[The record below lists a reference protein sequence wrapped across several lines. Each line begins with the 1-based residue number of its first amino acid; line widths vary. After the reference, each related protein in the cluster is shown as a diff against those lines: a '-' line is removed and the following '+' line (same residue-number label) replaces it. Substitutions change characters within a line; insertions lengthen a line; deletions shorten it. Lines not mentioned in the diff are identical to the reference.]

1 MTVARSALFAA
12 AVATAAFGCHRR
24 HQRNPEPALDLE
36 TSKPD
41 RTVEQTP
48 PSQSEGFG
56 TAAPNGGG
64 ALGGAVVSSAQ
75 GRTKIIQMRSRA
87 KHHYND
93 TSQNHVEETAPGD
106 QPTQGIGDGDTYE
119 RNR

>member
-1 MTVARSALFAA
+1 MTVARSALLAA
-12 AVATAAFGCHRR
+12 AIATAAFGCHRR
-24 HQRNPEPALDLE
+24 HQRNPEPALDTE
-36 TSKPD
+36 TSKAQRELDQAP
-41 RTVEQTP
+41 Q
-48 PSQSEGFG
+48 SQSEGFG
-56 TAAPNGGG
+56 TSAPNGGG

-87 KHHYND
+87 KHRYDD
-93 TSQNHVEETAPGD
+93 TNQNHVEETAPGD

>member
-24 HQRNPEPALDLE
+24 HQRNPEPALDTE
-36 TSKPD
+36 TSKAD
-41 RTVEQTP
+41 RELEQTP
-48 PSQSEGFG
+48 PAQSQGFG

-75 GRTKIIQMRSRA
+75 GRAKIIQMRSRV
-87 KHHYND
+87 KLRYDD
-93 TSQNHVEETAPGD
+93 TNQNHVEETAPGD
-106 QPTQGIGDGDTYE
+106 QPTQGIGGGDTYD